1 MSGSVEGPTCDP
13 SRTLVIVD
21 GAFPDAEVERAAAAS
36 HGVAVERRIV
46 ADPAEIPAAVGAAA
60 GLLVQF
66 LQIDQGTI
74 TACPR
79 LRVIGRYGVGVDN
92 VDLVAARR
100 AGIQVIPVP
109 DYAVEEVATHSLALM
124 LASWRR
130 LPAADRLVR
139 AGRWAE
145 WERLTPIEPLS
156 EQTLGLV
163 GLGRIGREVARQ
175 AGGLFGE
182 IVAHDPLIGDRFP
195 GVEMVALDELLAVS
209 AVVSLHLPLTAET
222 THLMDADRLARMRP
236 GSLLVN
242 VSRGGLV
249 NSTALLHALDAG
261 RPRLAAL
268 DVLSR
273 EPPAAAD
280 PLLAHPAVLFSNHIA
295 WYSTRSIVRLR
306 STLATRC
313 AAALVEPGAADPDRL
328 DPPT

>member
-1 MSGSVEGPTCDP
+1 MSGSAEAPTGDP
-13 SRTLVIVD
+13 GRTLVIVD
-21 GAFPDAEVERAAAAS
+21 AAFPDAEIERAAAAS
-36 HGVAVERRIV
+36 HGVAVERRV
-46 ADPAEIPAAVGAAA
+46 VGHPAEIPAAVGAAA

-66 LQIDQGTI
+66 LPIDQGTI
-74 TACPR
+74 TACPG

-92 VDLVAARR
+92 VDLVAAHR

-109 DYAVEEVATHSLALM
+109 DYAVEEVATHSLALI

-139 AGRWAE
+139 EGRWAE
-145 WERLTPIEPLS
+145 WGTLTPIEPLS

-163 GLGRIGREVARQ
+163 GFGRIGREVARQ
-175 AGGLFGE
+175 AAGLFGG
-182 IVAHDPLIGDRFP
+182 IVAHDPLIGDRFA

-209 AVVSLHLPLTAET
+209 GVVSLHLPLRPET
-222 THLMDADRLARMRP
+222 TNLMDSDRLAQMRP

-249 NSTALLHALDAG
+249 NTTALLQALDAG

-273 EPPAAAD
+273 EPPAIAD

-295 WYSTRSIVRLR
+295 WYSTRSILRLR
-306 STLATRC
+306 STLAARC
-313 AAALVEPGAADPDRL
+313 AAALVKLGTAQ
-328 DPPT
+328 